1 MKFEELSLE
10 SQDAARQVLSDMLK
24 MKYHNTH
31 DLPDGTVKYLGKRI
45 VEAFYNL
52 ENEKPE
58 MGACDSH
65 CDEGKASTE
74 N

>member
-1 MKFEELSLE
+1 MKFEELSPE
-10 SQDAARQVLSDMLK
+10 SQDAARQVFSDMLK

-52 ENEKPE
+52 ENDKPKIG
-58 MGACDSH
+58 GAGSDCIMQ
-65 CDEGKASTE
+65 
-74 N
+74 

>member
-10 SQDAARQVLSDMLK
+10 SQDAARQVFSDMLK

-52 ENEKPE
+52 ENDKPE

-65 CDEGKASTE
+65 GYEEKASTDS
-74 N
+74 